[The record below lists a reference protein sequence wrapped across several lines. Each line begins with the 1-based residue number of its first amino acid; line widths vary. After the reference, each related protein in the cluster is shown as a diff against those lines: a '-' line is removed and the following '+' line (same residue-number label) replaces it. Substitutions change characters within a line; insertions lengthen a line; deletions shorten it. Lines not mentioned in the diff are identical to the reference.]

1 MKLKDEPTSG
11 AVVPAKSALSPKAV
25 VEFLKMLL
33 SFLLFESL
41 GKATKPKSEDSAAKL
56 NDKVA
61 KNEDQED
68 VPILEG

>member
-1 MKLKDEPTSG
+1 MKLKDQTSSG

-41 GKATKPKSEDSAAKL
+41 GRGTKTKTKSEDSAAKL
-56 NDKVA
+56 NDKVT
-61 KNEDQED
+61 NEDLQ
-68 VPILEG
+68 